1 MNPSRITLPFIVG
14 FCAIAALLAGGS
26 CRREAESHPR
36 VVIIGMDGMD
46 PRRCERLMD
55 EGLLPNL
62 AKLRDQGGYRRLG
75 TSVPPQ
81 SPVAWSNF
89 ITGAG
94 PGVHGIFDFI
104 HRDPAKQYAPYYS
117 AAKTVESADGWEVG
131 DYKLPLTFWPFN
143 HNQAQTLLKRHGVP
157 FWEYLDRAGI
167 PVHIYDIPANYPPT
181 PSAHG
186 HVCCLSGMGVPDLLG
201 SYGTYQFFYEKSDR
215 TADGNLFPE
224 PGGGGI
230 HREIEFE
237 HDAAHT
243 FLTGPTHTVLKKAQ
257 PLRIEFTIY
266 RHPDD
271 NAARIDIQ
279 DQTIVLLEGE
289 WSDWCKVRY
298 EVPMPSFLPKGSVS
312 GIVRFYL
319 QKTHDPFRLYVTPVN
334 IDPADPG
341 EQRITEPPEFLSEI
355 AGELGSFYTTGFQE
369 DYNALKSRVFSD
381 EEYHRQADYVLEER
395 MNLLDF
401 ARRKYHDGFLFF
413 YFSGTDVQAHMFWWD
428 GDDPHPVRSKDMAK
442 RYDNVITDLY
452 RRMDRTIGEI
462 IKRYGDSATVMVM
475 SDHGFSNFQ
484 RQVNLNTW
492 LRDEG
497 FINPPDC
504 ESLLFNPQRPDRKLV
519 DWIGTRAYGLGL
531 NGLYINMWGRERDG
545 VVDPDERDA
554 LIADITERLL
564 ALRDP
569 KTGEPV
575 VARVYNTDEIYVGAE
590 AHNAP
595 DLIVGYHRGYRASW
609 ASVLGRTTG
618 RVISDN
624 DKAWSADHCIAAEE
638 VPGVLFCNRPISCD
652 DPDLTD
658 LAPTVLKLFGVAV
671 PDEMTGRSVFEAGP
685 VRSARSTKE

>member
-1 MNPSRITLPFIVG
+1 MSPSRITLLSIVG
-14 FCAIAALLAGGS
+14 FCAIVALLAGGS

-117 AAKTVESADGWEVG
+117 AAKTVESEDGWEVG
-131 DYKLPLTFWPFN
+131 DHQLPLTFWPFN
-143 HNQAQTLLKRHGVP
+143 HNPTQTLLKRHGVP

-201 SYGTYQFFYEKSDR
+201 SYGTYQFFHENLDGSTDDR
-215 TADGNLFPE
+215 PRPLA
-224 PGGGGI
+224 GGGGI
-230 HREIEFE
+230 HREIAFE

-243 FLTGPTHTVLKKAQ
+243 FLTGPINTTEKTAQ
-257 PLRIEFTIY
+257 PLRVEFTIH
-266 RHPDD
+266 RHPDE

-279 DQTIVLLEGE
+279 GQTIVLLEGE
-289 WSDWCKVRY
+289 WSDWCKLRY
-298 EVPMPSFLPKGSVS
+298 DVPMPSFLPKGAVS

-319 QKTHDPFRLYVTPVN
+319 QKTHRAFRLYVTPVN

-341 EQRITEPPEFLSEI
+341 EQRITEPPEFLGEI
-355 AGELGSFYTTGFQE
+355 AEALGSFYTTGFQE
-369 DYNALKSRVFSD
+369 DYNALKNRVFRD
-381 EEYHRQADYVLEER
+381 EEYRQQADYVLEER
-395 MNLLDF
+395 MRLLDF
-401 ARRKYHDGFLFF
+401 ANRKYDDGFLFF
-413 YFSGTDVQAHMFWWD
+413 YFSSTDVQSHMFWWD
-428 GDDPHPVRSKDMAK
+428 GDEPHPVRSKDMAK

-452 RRMDRTIGEI
+452 RRMDRTVGEI
-462 IKRYGDSATVMVM
+462 IERYGDSATVMVM
-475 SDHGFSNFQ
+475 SDHGFSNFK
-484 RQVNLNTW
+484 RQVNLNAW
-492 LRDEG
+492 LKNEG

-504 ESLLFNPQRPDRKLV
+504 ESLLFDPNRSDQELV
-519 DWIGTRAYGLGL
+519 DWMSTRAYGLGL
-531 NGLYINMWGRERDG
+531 NGLYLNMWGRERDG

-554 LIADITERLL
+554 LLADITERLL

-575 VARVYNTDEIYVGAE
+575 VARVYRTDEIYTGPQAR
-590 AHNAP
+590 NAP
-595 DLIVGYHRGYRASW
+595 DLIVGYHRGYRVSW

-638 VPGVLFCNRPISCD
+638 VPGVLFCNRPISREN
-652 DPDLTD
+652 PDLTD
-658 LAPTVLKLFGVAV
+658 LAPTVLNLFGLPV
-671 PDEMTGRSVFEAGP
+671 PAEMTGRSVLETIP
-685 VRSARSTKE
+685 VRTARTVKE